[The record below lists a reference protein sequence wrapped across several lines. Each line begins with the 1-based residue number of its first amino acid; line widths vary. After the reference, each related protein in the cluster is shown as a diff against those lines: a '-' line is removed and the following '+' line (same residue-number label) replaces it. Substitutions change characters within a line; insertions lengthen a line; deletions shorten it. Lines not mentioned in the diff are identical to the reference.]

1 MKITLRRASALQ
13 NRIQETLKGL
23 TVKTTVSLN
32 EFEDTQ
38 ALLEQARALAIA
50 TDRDR
55 YELTR
60 VQYRI
65 RGLVG
70 NSNSTSGIDTRLTTV
85 AQIDRRITQLNEL
98 VVTGSE
104 QTSMTVL
111 TGKLERKRSQ
121 PASDRSYLYGHD
133 NIDSGVFS
141 DVDLGTF
148 RTELAQLK
156 LERQRLNDEILEVNV
171 RTEIELDSDTEFTL
185 RRFNLV

>member
-38 ALLEQARALAIA
+38 ALLDQARTLAID
-50 TDRDR
+50 TDHDR

-70 NSNSTSGIDTRLTTV
+70 NSNSVAGIDSRLTDV
-85 AQIDRRITQLNEL
+85 ARIDRRITQLTEL
-98 VVTGSE
+98 VSSGTE

-111 TGKLERKRSQ
+111 AGKLERKRSQ
-121 PASDRSYLYGHD
+121 GATDRSYLYGHD
-133 NIDSGVFS
+133 GIDSGVFN
-141 DVDLGTF
+141 DADLNTF

-156 LERQRLNDEILEVNV
+156 LERQKINDEILEVNV

>member
-38 ALLEQARALAIA
+38 ALLEGARNLAIS

-70 NSNSTSGIDTRLTTV
+70 NANSEAGIDSRLTDV
-85 AQIDRRITQLNEL
+85 ARIDRRITQLNEL
-98 VVTGSE
+98 VAEGTE
-104 QTSMTVL
+104 QTNMTVL
-111 TGKLERKRSQ
+111 TGKLERKRNA
-121 PASDRSYLYGHD
+121 PATDRSFLYDHD
-133 NIDSGVFS
+133 RISTGVFN
-141 DVDLGTF
+141 DGDLSGF

-156 LERQRLNDEILEVNV
+156 LERQKLNDEILEVNV
-171 RTEIELDSDTEFTL
+171 RTEIDLDSDTEFAL

>member
-38 ALLEQARALAIA
+38 TLLEGARALAIA

-70 NSNSTSGIDTRLTTV
+70 NVNSTAGIDGRLTTV

-98 VVTGSE
+98 VGAGTE

-111 TGKLERKRSQ
+111 TGKLERQRST
-121 PASDRSYLYGHD
+121 PASDRTYLYGH
-133 NIDSGVFS
+133 NSIDSGVFS
-141 DVDLGTF
+141 DVDLSTF

-156 LERQRLNDEILEVNV
+156 LERQKLNDEILEVNV

-185 RRFNLV
+185 RRFSLV

>member
-23 TVKTTVSLN
+23 SVKTTVSLN

-38 ALLEQARALAIA
+38 ALLEGARALAIA

-70 NSNSTSGIDTRLTTV
+70 NANSTAGIDSRLTDV
-85 AQIDRRITQLNEL
+85 ARIDRRITQLNEL
-98 VVTGSE
+98 VGSGTE

-111 TGKLERKRSQ
+111 TGKLERKRSA
-121 PASDRSYLYGHD
+121 PATDRSYMFGHD
-133 NIDSGVFS
+133 SIDSGVFS
-141 DVDLGTF
+141 DVDLSTF

-156 LERQRLNDEILEVNV
+156 LERQKLNDEILEVNV
-171 RTEIELDSDTEFTL
+171 RTEIDLDSDTEFAL